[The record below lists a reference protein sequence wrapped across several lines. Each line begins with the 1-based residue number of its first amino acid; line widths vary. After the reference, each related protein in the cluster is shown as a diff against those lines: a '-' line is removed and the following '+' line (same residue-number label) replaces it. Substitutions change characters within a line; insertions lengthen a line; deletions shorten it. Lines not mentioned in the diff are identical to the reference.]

1 LIETVASLK
10 VPYIL
15 MHMKGNPQNMQQ
27 QTHYENV
34 TENVSFLKQ
43 KRLNFWK
50 RE

>member
-34 TENVSFLKQ
+34 TENVSVFETK
-43 KRLNFWK
+43 KG
-50 RE
+50 